1 MLILGISYRGTTCH
15 FSLHYLYFRK
25 QILETNEKRPRKP
38 QCSLLRLL
46 GGSDVDCNSITV
58 REWIGNNLKAL
69 AIHANVVGRPVTEVF
84 NPDAI
89 VSNRFI
95 D

>member
-1 MLILGISYRGTTCH
+1 
-15 FSLHYLYFRK
+15 
-25 QILETNEKRPRKP
+25 
-38 QCSLLRLL
+38 
-46 GGSDVDCNSITV
+46 VDCNSITV